1 MPCLQV
7 YPACG
12 HVHSYNRSLKGMAC
26 PMCRT
31 QGPYVELKFSWV
43 PSISNGEPLAVFN
56 PCGHITDL
64 ETAERWSNIR
74 LPDNAPPNAKYRP
87 ICPYCAKAL
96 KRVPYSR
103 IIWQD
108 GNPVDDSTQQETA

>member
-1 MPCLQV
+1 MV
-7 YPACG
+7 RR
-12 HVHSYNRSLKGMAC
+12 RSLFPSRARR
-26 PMCRT
+26 PALTLSFARCR
-31 QGPYVELKFSWV
+31 
-43 PSISNGEPLAVFN
+43 
-56 PCGHITDL
+56 
-64 ETAERWSNIR
+64 SNIR

>member
-64 ETAERWSNIR
+64 ETAERWCVA
-74 LPDNAPPNAKYRP
+74 APFSRAARGDRP
-87 ICPYCAKAL
+87 
-96 KRVPYSR
+96 
-103 IIWQD
+103 
-108 GNPVDDSTQQETA
+108 